1 MLHSNKLVMGSIDVT
16 SSPPSLSSPPW
27 TGRTKRVIG
36 LIAVGALMLAIFR
49 LSELLP
55 IVSVALILAYLLTPI
70 VNFLDRRIL
79 SLGPL
84 KHKPHRGFAVG
95 LTYMVILT
103 TVIIVILVVVPVLVA
118 QFEEF
123 GRRVPALLRDVEQ
136 KLEHSLNEPLTFNGE
151 PILINNEPF
160 IPLVRLQQATGMKH
174 VTDIINLSDFDP
186 VRTTQSFV
194 QSFTGPAFDVVG
206 GALTAVINLIFL
218 LSVMFFLMRDGSI
231 FVNRGVQLLPGS
243 YQGDARRLLYELGQ
257 VWNAYLRGQLTL
269 ALFMGIVVFIIATVI
284 GMPNPLIL
292 GMISMI
298 LEVIP
303 SIGSGLAIFPA
314 GLLALTAHSTTIPG
328 LEGSAFAL
336 MVVIIWALLQN
347 IEAYI
352 LVPRIMGGSLNLH
365 PIAVILGIIAGA
377 SLAGVLGII
386 LAAPT
391 VASLRIFGQYI
402 YGKLMDRDPFPIMI
416 RHNNKSLFGDW
427 VRRIRSTGVET
438 RISPQIRE
446 WLGARRN

>member
-1 MLHSNKLVMGSIDVT
+1 MGPIDVT
-16 SSPPSLSSPPW
+16 PLLPPSISSPPW
-27 TGRTKRVIG
+27 TGRTKRIVG
-36 LIAVGALMLAIFR
+36 FLAAGAVLLAVFR

-55 IVSVALILAYLLTPI
+55 IVSVSIILAYLLTPL
-70 VNFLDRRIL
+70 VNFIDNRVLAV
-79 SLGPL
+79 GPL
-84 KHKPHRGFAVG
+84 KQRSHRGIAVG
-95 LTYMVILT
+95 FTYLVILAV
-103 TVIIVILVVVPVLVA
+103 VIIVILVVVPVLVA

-136 KLEHSLNEPLTFNGE
+136 KLEISLNEPVTFNGE

-160 IPLVRLQQATGMKH
+160 IPLQRLQQATGMKH

-194 QSFTGPAFDVVG
+194 QSLTGPAFDVVG

-218 LSVMFFLMRDGSI
+218 LSVMFFLMRDGAI
-231 FVNRGVQLLPGS
+231 FADRGVQLLPNS
-243 YQGDARRLLYELGQ
+243 YQGDARRLLFELGQ

-269 ALFMGIVVFIIATVI
+269 AFFMGIVVFTIATII
-284 GMPNPLIL
+284 GMPNPIIL

-298 LEVIP
+298 LEFIP

-314 GLLALTAHSTTIPG
+314 GLLALTAQSTTVPG
-328 LEGSAFAL
+328 LQGGAFAL
-336 MVVIIWALLQN
+336 MVVIIWAVLQN

-352 LVPRIMGGSLNLH
+352 LVPRVMGGSLNLH

-377 SLAGVLGII
+377 NLAGVLGII

-402 YGKLMDRDPFPIMI
+402 YGKLMDRDPFPTIV
-416 RHNNKSLFGDW
+416 RRRNKSLFDDFS
-427 VRRIRSTGVET
+427 RRIRSTGVET

-446 WLGARRN
+446 WLGVRRN

>member
-1 MLHSNKLVMGSIDVT
+1 MTVL
-16 SSPPSLSSPPW
+16 PPSMSSPPW
-27 TGRTKRVIG
+27 TGRTKRIIA
-36 LIAVGALMLAIFR
+36 LIAAAGVLLTVFR
-49 LSELLP
+49 LSELVP
-55 IVSVALILAYLLTPI
+55 IVSVAVIFSYLLTPL
-70 VNFLDRRIL
+70 VNFFEKRVL

-84 KHKPHRGFAVG
+84 KRRPHRGFAVG
-95 LTYMVILT
+95 LTYLVIVT
-103 TVIIVILVVVPVLVA
+103 IVIIVILVVVPVLVA
-118 QFEEF
+118 QLEEF
-123 GRRVPALLRDVEQ
+123 GRRIPALLRDVEQ
-136 KLEHSLNEPLTFNGE
+136 SLEHTLNDPLTFNGD
-151 PILINNEPF
+151 PILLNGEPF
-160 IPLVRLQQATGMKH
+160 VPLQRLQAATGVKH
-174 VTDIINLSDFDP
+174 ITDMINLSDFDP

-206 GALTAVINLIFL
+206 GALSAIINLIFL
-218 LSVMFFLMRDGSI
+218 LSVMFFLMRDGAI
-231 FVNRGVQLLPGS
+231 FADKGVQLLPTS

-269 ALFMGIVVFIIATVI
+269 ALFMGIVVFCIATII

-298 LEVIP
+298 LEFIP

-314 GLLALTAHSTTIPG
+314 ALLALMSQSTTFPAMQG
-328 LEGSAFAL
+328 LPFA
-336 MVVIIWALLQN
+336 VTVIIIWALLQN

-402 YGKLMDRDPFPIMI
+402 YGKLMDRDPFPAVI
-416 RHNNKSLFGDW
+416 RKKKKTPIGDW
-427 VRRIRSTGVET
+427 LRRRLSNGLEIH
-438 RISPQIRE
+438 ISPQIRE

>member
-1 MLHSNKLVMGSIDVT
+1 MTV
-16 SSPPSLSSPPW
+16 SPPSMSSPPW
-27 TGRTKRVIG
+27 TGRTKRIVA
-36 LIAVGALMLAIFR
+36 LIAAAGLLLTVFR
-49 LSELLP
+49 LSELVP
-55 IVSVALILAYLLTPI
+55 IVTVAVILSYLLTPI
-70 VNFLDRRIL
+70 VNFFENRVL

-84 KHKPHRGFAVG
+84 KQKQHRGFAVG
-95 LTYMVILT
+95 LTYMVIVAA
-103 TVIIVILVVVPVLVA
+103 VIIVILVVVPVLVA
-118 QFEEF
+118 QLEEF
-123 GRRVPALLRDVEQ
+123 GRRIPALLRDVEQ
-136 KLEHSLNEPLTFNGE
+136 SLEHTLNEPLTFNGD
-151 PILINNEPF
+151 PILINGEAF
-160 IPLVRLQQATGMKH
+160 IPLQRLQAATGMKH
-174 VTDIINLSDFDP
+174 ITDIINLSDFDP

-206 GALTAVINLIFL
+206 GALNAVINTIFL
-218 LSVMFFLMRDGSI
+218 LSVMFFLMRDGAI
-231 FVNRGVQLLPGS
+231 FADKGVQLLPTL

-269 ALFMGIVVFIIATVI
+269 ALFMGTVVFTIATVI

-292 GMISMI
+292 GMISLI
-298 LEVIP
+298 LEFIP

-314 GLLALTAHSTTIPG
+314 ALLALTAQSTTFPALQG
-328 LEGSAFAL
+328 LPFAVT
-336 MVVIIWALLQN
+336 VVIIWALLQN

-386 LAAPT
+386 LAAPA

-402 YGKLMDRDPFPIMI
+402 YGKLMDRDPFPAAI
-416 RHNNKSLFGDW
+416 RRKNKTPVTDW
-427 VRRIRSTGVET
+427 LRRRLSNGVEI

>member
-1 MLHSNKLVMGSIDVT
+1 
-16 SSPPSLSSPPW
+16 
-27 TGRTKRVIG
+27 
-36 LIAVGALMLAIFR
+36 
-49 LSELLP
+49 
-55 IVSVALILAYLLTPI
+55 
-70 VNFLDRRIL
+70 
-79 SLGPL
+79 
-84 KHKPHRGFAVG
+84 
-95 LTYMVILT
+95 
-103 TVIIVILVVVPVLVA
+103 
-118 QFEEF
+118 
-123 GRRVPALLRDVEQ
+123 LRDVEQ
-136 KLEHSLNEPLTFNGE
+136 SLEHTLNEPLTFNGD
-151 PILINNEPF
+151 PILINGEAF
-160 IPLVRLQQATGMKH
+160 IPLQRLQAATGMKH
-174 VTDIINLSDFDP
+174 ITDIINLSDFDP

-194 QSFTGPAFDVVG
+194 QSFTGPAVDVVG
-206 GALTAVINLIFL
+206 GALTAIINMIFL
-218 LSVMFFLMRDGSI
+218 FSVMFFLMRDGAI
-231 FVNRGVQLLPGS
+231 FTDKGVQLLPTL

-269 ALFMGIVVFIIATVI
+269 ALFMGIVVFTIATII

-298 LEVIP
+298 LEFIP

-314 GLLALTAHSTTIPG
+314 ALLALTAHSTTFPG
-328 LEGSAFAL
+328 LQGAPFAV

-377 SLAGVLGII
+377 SLAGVLGVI
-386 LAAPT
+386 LAAPM

-402 YGKLMDRDPFPIMI
+402 YGKLMDRDPFPAVI
-416 RHNNKSLFGDW
+416 RKKNKTPIGDW
-427 VRRIRSTGVET
+427 LRRRLTTGVEI

>member
-1 MLHSNKLVMGSIDVT
+1 MTPLL
-16 SSPPSLSSPPW
+16 PPSISSPPW
-27 TGRTKRVIG
+27 TGRTKRIVG
-36 LIAVGALMLAIFR
+36 FLAAGAVLLAVFR

-55 IVSVALILAYLLTPI
+55 IVSVSIILAYLLTPL
-70 VNFLDRRIL
+70 VNFIDNRVLAV
-79 SLGPL
+79 GPL
-84 KHKPHRGFAVG
+84 KQRSHRGIAVG
-95 LTYMVILT
+95 FTYLVILAV
-103 TVIIVILVVVPVLVA
+103 VIIVILVVVPVLVA

-136 KLEHSLNEPLTFNGE
+136 KLEISLNEPVTFNGE

-160 IPLVRLQQATGMKH
+160 IPLQRLQQATGMKH

-194 QSFTGPAFDVVG
+194 QSLTGPAFDVVG

-218 LSVMFFLMRDGSI
+218 LSVMFFLMRDGAI
-231 FVNRGVQLLPGS
+231 FADRGVQLLPNS
-243 YQGDARRLLYELGQ
+243 YQGDARRLLFELGQ

-269 ALFMGIVVFIIATVI
+269 AFFMGIVVFTIATII
-284 GMPNPLIL
+284 GMPNPIIL

-298 LEVIP
+298 LEFIP

-314 GLLALTAHSTTIPG
+314 GLLALTAQSTTVPG
-328 LEGSAFAL
+328 LQGGAFAL
-336 MVVIIWALLQN
+336 MVVIIWAVLQN

-352 LVPRIMGGSLNLH
+352 LVPRVMGGSLNLH

-377 SLAGVLGII
+377 NLAGVLGII

-402 YGKLMDRDPFPIMI
+402 YGKLMDRDPFPTIV
-416 RHNNKSLFGDW
+416 RRRNKSLFDDFS
-427 VRRIRSTGVET
+427 RRIRSTGVET

-446 WLGARRN
+446 WLGVRRN